1 MNIPK
6 LLEQAQEIQLR
17 MDEERS
23 SLHVEATVGGG
34 MVRIA
39 MDGHKQVIS
48 VKIDPKAVDLDDLSL
63 LEDLLVAG
71 FNETSRKTDDKVRD
85 RFGNVVSHLPPFF

>member
-1 MNIPK
+1 MNMPK
-6 LLEQAQEIQLR
+6 LLQQAQEMQQK

-23 SLHVEATVGGG
+23 NLTVEATVGGG
-34 MVRIA
+34 MVRIG

-71 FNETSRKTDDKVRD
+71 FNETSRKTDDKVLE
-85 RFGNVVSHLPPFF
+85 RFGNVINRMPHFF